1 MIKNLILFVSLLF
14 LSQLVYGQGMKFFEG
29 TYEQALVQAK
39 QEGKLIF
46 VDAYAEWCGPCKR
59 MKNYVF
65 PEKKAGDF
73 YNKHFINLAFDMET
87 QVGKELNQK
96 FNVKAYPTF
105 LFINSDGKILFRE
118 VGGKTVE
125 LFIQMGEEALKKD
138 DRTADFEKQYK
149 EGVRDYVFM
158 LNYIKNLNRVGKPAA
173 VIIYDYLSVDHG
185 LTNSQKANIIFE
197 GTTHCDSK
205 LFDQLT
211 STEIRKSIVEMHS
224 EEIFDQKIFEACW
237 ATASKGFEFNV
248 PELIEEAKV
257 KYKKFSKGDDKKFSL
272 EVDLDQAQKTL
283 NPEEYQKAADEYMKI
298 LKTSQEKID
307 FMLDMK
313 NIFLQH
319 QGIADY
325 AENTLK
331 QMVKKE
337 KSIESNIGYAKI
349 LLLNKKYE
357 DSVPYLNTALK
368 MAEEKGDREKIM
380 EINKLI
386 SSVDRMIRK

>member
-1 MIKNLILFVSLLF
+1 
-14 LSQLVYGQGMKFFEG
+14 
-29 TYEQALVQAK
+29 
-39 QEGKLIF
+39 
-46 VDAYAEWCGPCKR
+46 
-59 MKNYVF
+59 YVF
-65 PEKKAGDF
+65 PDKKAGDF
-73 YNKHFINLAFDMET
+73 YNKHFINMAFDMET
-87 QVGKELNQK
+87 QIGKELNQK

-158 LNYIKNLNRVGKPAA
+158 LNYVKNLNRVGKPVSA
-173 VIIYDYLSVDHG
+173 IIYDYLSGDHG
-185 LTNSQKANIIFE
+185 LTNAQKANIIFE

-211 STEIRKSIVEMHS
+211 SPEIRKSIVEMHS

-248 PELIEEAKV
+248 PELIGEAKM

-283 NPEEYQKAADEYMKI
+283 NPEAYQKAAEEYLKI

-368 MAEEKGDREKIM
+368 MAEEKSDREKIL